1 MNHSL
6 AQRYELGET
15 IGSGGMSDVY
25 AAQDTLLGRDVA
37 VKMLRSEMA
46 RDMNFRERFRR
57 EARNSSKLN
66 HPNIVAVYDTGEE
79 TIDGIGIPYIVME
92 RIHGNTLRDILRND
106 GPMSPQEAAEILQPV
121 CSALQAS
128 HDAGIIHRDIKPANI
143 MLTNTGMVK
152 VMDFGIA
159 RALDDSTSAMTQT
172 SAVIGTAQYLSPEQ
186 ARGKNADARS
196 DVYALGCVLYETITG
211 ATPFQGETPFAVA
224 YQHVQED
231 VTPPSERMPDVDLSP
246 TSLLNV
252 DAVVMTSMAKHPGDR
267 YQSAAEMGQDLELLS
282 RGSVTQAARAHV
294 APSQEQFPTQTVEGY
309 PATRTVAPAQNYP
322 AQNYPATALAGMS
335 ATGAAGGAHAATGAA
350 PAGAPG
356 AHAAHP
362 TATTSKRSNNFRWL
376 IAFIVVALLVIGL
389 GYAWSVRNDGDS
401 RRQAD
406 NATQS
411 ETVSLPN
418 IVGMERNEAIAK
430 LEEVGLR
437 PEIVDAPDPEVPEHH
452 VVRTNPSVGSQLQR
466 NTTVTVT
473 VSTGKEDTQVPRLAN
488 LTPQE
493 ASAALAE
500 AGLELEPDVDEEF
513 SDSVEQGRITR
524 HEPAAGA
531 SLPKGSKVRVTI
543 SLGKEIVDVRVPTLT
558 GMNWNQARDTLESL
572 GFVPKP
578 HYVDSL
584 EPADRVLQVVDAGA
598 MRPEGSDVRVEISNG
613 ALIKMPDITRKNR
626 NQALTA
632 LRDAGWEGSDA
643 KFVPGEPVDTGAIT
657 DQGLVAVTAPAP
669 GETIR
674 RDQEVTVRYYEFNL
688 RALVP

>member
-1 MNHSL
+1 MNYSL
-6 AQRYELGET
+6 AQRYELGEI

-92 RIHGNTLRDILRND
+92 RIHGNTLRDLLRND

-196 DVYALGCVLYETITG
+196 DVYALGCVLYEAITG
-211 ATPFQGETPFAVA
+211 GTPFQGETPFAVA

-231 VTPPSERMPDVDLSP
+231 VTPPSERMPEMDLAP
-246 TSLLNV
+246 TALLNV

-294 APSQEQFPTQTVEGY
+294 APSQEQFPTQTVGY
-309 PATRTVAPAQNYP
+309 PETRAAQPQQAYP
-322 AQNYPATALAGMS
+322 ETAM
-335 ATGAAGGAHAATGAA
+335 
-350 PAGAPG
+350 AGAPG
-356 AHAAHP
+356 PASAAGTAAGAAGALPANAAGAHTGPP
-362 TATTSKRSNNFRWL
+362 TATTAKPSSHLRWL
-376 IAFIVVALLVIGL
+376 VAFIVIALLVIGA
-389 GYAWSVRNDGDS
+389 GYAWSVLNDRDS
-401 RRQAD
+401 RRQSD
-406 NATQS
+406 NLAQS
-411 ETVSLPN
+411 ETVSVPN
-418 IVGMERNEAIAK
+418 IIGLERNEAIAK

-437 PEIVDAPDPEVPEHH
+437 PEIVDAPDPEIPEHH

-473 VSTGKEDTQVPRLAN
+473 VSTGKEDTQVPRLVN
-488 LTPQE
+488 MTPQE

-500 AGLELEPDVDEEF
+500 VGLELEPEVDEEF
-513 SDSVEQGRITR
+513 SDSIEQGRITR

-531 SLPKGSKVRVTI
+531 NLPKGSRVRVTI
-543 SLGKEIVDVRVPTLT
+543 SRGPEIVDVRVPSLT
-558 GMNWNQARDTLESL
+558 GMKWSQARETLESL

-578 HYVDSL
+578 QFVDSL
-584 EPADRVLQVVDAGA
+584 EPADRVLGVDGAGQ
-598 MRPEGSDVRVEISNG
+598 MRPEGSDVRVEVSNG
-613 ALIKMPDITRKNR
+613 LLTTMPDITRKNR
-626 NQALTA
+626 SQALNA
-632 LRDAGWEGSDA
+632 LRDAGWEASES
-643 KFVPGEPVDTGAIT
+643 KLLTGEPVDTAVVT
-657 DQGLVAVTAPAP
+657 DQGLIAVTSPSP

-674 RDQEVTVRYYEFNL
+674 KDQEINVRFYEFNL

>member
-1 MNHSL
+1 MNYSL
-6 AQRYELGET
+6 AQRYELGEI

-92 RIHGNTLRDILRND
+92 RIHGNTLRDLLRND

-196 DVYALGCVLYETITG
+196 DVYALGCVLYEAITG
-211 ATPFQGETPFAVA
+211 GTPFQGETPFAVA

-231 VTPPSERMPDVDLSP
+231 VTPPSERMPEMDLAP
-246 TSLLNV
+246 TALLNV

-294 APSQEQFPTQTVEGY
+294 APSQEQFPTQTVGY
-309 PATRTVAPAQNYP
+309 PET
-322 AQNYPATALAGMS
+322 
-335 ATGAAGGAHAATGAA
+335 HAAQPQQAYPETAM
-350 PAGAPG
+350 AGAPG
-356 AHAAHP
+356 PASAAGTAAGAAGALPANAAGAHTGPP
-362 TATTSKRSNNFRWL
+362 TATTAKPSSHLRWL
-376 IAFIVVALLVIGL
+376 VAFIVIALLVIGA
-389 GYAWSVRNDGDS
+389 GYAWSVLNDRDS
-401 RRQAD
+401 RRQSD
-406 NATQS
+406 NLAQS

-418 IVGMERNEAIAK
+418 IIGLERNEAIAK

-437 PEIVDAPDPEVPEHH
+437 PEIVDAPDPEIPEHH

-473 VSTGKEDTQVPRLAN
+473 VSTGKEDTQVPRLVN
-488 LTPQE
+488 MTPQE

-500 AGLELEPDVDEEF
+500 VGLELEPEVDEEF

-531 SLPKGSKVRVTI
+531 NLPKGSRVRVTI
-543 SLGKEIVDVRVPTLT
+543 SRGPEIVDVRVPSLT
-558 GMNWNQARDTLESL
+558 GMKWSQARETLESL

-578 HYVDSL
+578 QFVDSL
-584 EPADRVLQVVDAGA
+584 EPADRVLGVDGAGQ
-598 MRPEGSDVRVEISNG
+598 MRPEGSDVRVEVSNG
-613 ALIKMPDITRKNR
+613 LLTTMPDITRKNR
-626 NQALTA
+626 SQALNA
-632 LRDAGWEGSDA
+632 LRDAGWEASES
-643 KFVPGEPVDTGAIT
+643 KLLTGEPVDTAVVT
-657 DQGLVAVTAPAP
+657 DQGLIAVTSPSP

-674 RDQEVTVRYYEFNL
+674 KDQEINVRFYEFNL

>member
-1 MNHSL
+1 MNYSL
-6 AQRYELGET
+6 AQRYELGEI

-46 RDMNFRERFRR
+46 RDTNFRERFRR

-92 RIHGNTLRDILRND
+92 RIHGNTLRDLLRSD
-106 GPMSPQEAAEILQPV
+106 GPMSPHEAAEILQPV

-196 DVYALGCVLYETITG
+196 DVYALGCVLYEAITG
-211 ATPFQGETPFAVA
+211 NTPFQGETPFAVA

-231 VTPPSERMPDVDLSP
+231 VTPPSERMTDVDLSP

-282 RGSVTQAARAHV
+282 RGSVTQAARTHV
-294 APSQEQFPTQTVEGY
+294 APSQEQFPTHTVGY
-309 PATRTVAPAQNYP
+309 PETRAAQPQQAYPETAMAGAPGP
-322 AQNYPATALAGMS
+322 ASAAGMAAGAAGALPATAR
-335 ATGAAGGAHAATGAA
+335 GAHAA
-350 PAGAPG
+350 P
-356 AHAAHP
+356 P
-362 TATTSKRSNNFRWL
+362 TATTAKPSSHLRWFV
-376 IAFIVVALLVIGL
+376 AFIVIALLLIGA
-389 GYAWSVRNDGDS
+389 GYAWSVLNDRDS
-401 RRQAD
+401 RRQSD
-406 NATQS
+406 NVAQS

-418 IVGMERNEAIAK
+418 IIGLERNEAIAK
-430 LEEVGLR
+430 LEEVDLR
-437 PEIVDAPDPEVPEHH
+437 PEIVDAPDPEIPEHH

-473 VSTGKEDTQVPRLAN
+473 VSTGKEDTQVPRLVN
-488 LTPQE
+488 MSPQE
-493 ASAALAE
+493 ASAALTD
-500 AGLELEPDVDEEF
+500 AGLQLEPDVDEEF

-543 SLGKEIVDVRVPTLT
+543 SRGPEIVDVRVPSLT
-558 GMNWNQARDTLESL
+558 GMNWNQARETLESL
-572 GFVPKP
+572 GFVAKP
-578 HYVDSL
+578 QFVDSL
-584 EPADRVLQVVDAGA
+584 EPSDRVLTVDGAGDK
-598 MRPEGSDVRVEISNG
+598 RPEGSDVRVEVSNG
-613 ALIKMPDITRKNR
+613 AVMQMPDITHKNR
-626 NQALTA
+626 SQALSA
-632 LRDAGWEGSDA
+632 LRDAGWEGSESKLIA
-643 KFVPGEPVDTGAIT
+643 GEPVDTALVT
-657 DQGLVAVTAPAP
+657 DQGLVSVTDPAP

-674 RDQEVTVRYYEFNL
+674 KDQEVRVRYYEFNL
-688 RALVP
+688 RALVR

>member
-1 MNHSL
+1 MNYSL

-92 RIHGNTLRDILRND
+92 RIHGNTLRDLLRND

-196 DVYALGCVLYETITG
+196 DVYALGCVLYEAITG
-211 ATPFQGETPFAVA
+211 GTPFQGETPFAVA

-231 VTPPSERMPDVDLSP
+231 VTPPSERMPEIDLAP
-246 TSLLNV
+246 TALLNV

-294 APSQEQFPTQTVEGY
+294 APSQEQFPTQTVGY
-309 PATRTVAPAQNYP
+309 PET
-322 AQNYPATALAGMS
+322 
-335 ATGAAGGAHAATGAA
+335 HAAQPQQAYPETAM
-350 PAGAPG
+350 AGAPG
-356 AHAAHP
+356 PASAAGTAAGAAGTLPANAPGAHTAPP
-362 TATTSKRSNNFRWL
+362 TATTAKPSSHLRWL
-376 IAFIVVALLVIGL
+376 VAFIVIALLVIGA
-389 GYAWSVRNDGDS
+389 GYAWSVFNDRDS
-401 RRQAD
+401 RRQSD
-406 NATQS
+406 NVAQS
-411 ETVSLPN
+411 ETVSVPN
-418 IVGMERNEAIAK
+418 IIGLERNEAIAK

-473 VSTGKEDTQVPRLAN
+473 VSTGKEDTQVPRLVN
-488 LTPQE
+488 MTPQE

-500 AGLELEPDVDEEF
+500 VGLELEPEVDEEF

-531 SLPKGSKVRVTI
+531 NLPKGSRVRVTI
-543 SLGKEIVDVRVPTLT
+543 SRGPEIVDVRVPSLT
-558 GMNWNQARDTLESL
+558 GMKWSQARETLESL

-578 HYVDSL
+578 QFVDSL
-584 EPADRVLQVVDAGA
+584 EPADRVLSVDGAGQ
-598 MRPEGSDVRVEISNG
+598 MRPEGSDVRVEVSNG
-613 ALIKMPDITRKNR
+613 LLTTMPDITRKTR
-626 NQALTA
+626 SQALNA
-632 LRDAGWEGSDA
+632 LRDAGWEANES
-643 KFVPGEPVDTGAIT
+643 KLLSGEPVDTAVVT
-657 DQGLVAVTAPAP
+657 DQGLIAVTSPSP

-674 RDQEVTVRYYEFNL
+674 KDQEINVRFYEFNL

>member
-1 MNHSL
+1 MNYSL
-6 AQRYELGET
+6 AQRYELGEI

-92 RIHGNTLRDILRND
+92 RIHGNTLRDLLRND

-196 DVYALGCVLYETITG
+196 DVYALGCVLYEAITG
-211 ATPFQGETPFAVA
+211 GTPFQGETPFAVA

-231 VTPPSERMPDVDLSP
+231 VTPPSERMPEIDLAP
-246 TSLLNV
+246 TALLNV

-294 APSQEQFPTQTVEGY
+294 APSQEQFPTQTVGY
-309 PATRTVAPAQNYP
+309 PET
-322 AQNYPATALAGMS
+322 
-335 ATGAAGGAHAATGAA
+335 HAAQPQQAYPETAM
-350 PAGAPG
+350 AGAPG
-356 AHAAHP
+356 PASAAGTAAGAARALPANAPGAHTAPP
-362 TATTSKRSNNFRWL
+362 TATTAKPSSHLHWL
-376 IAFIVVALLVIGL
+376 VAFIVIALLVIGA
-389 GYAWSVRNDGDS
+389 GYAWSVLNDRDS
-401 RRQAD
+401 RRQSNNLA
-406 NATQS
+406 QS
-411 ETVSLPN
+411 ETVSVPN
-418 IVGMERNEAIAK
+418 IIGLERNEAIAK

-473 VSTGKEDTQVPRLAN
+473 VSTGKEDTQVPRLVN
-488 LTPQE
+488 MTPQE

-500 AGLELEPDVDEEF
+500 VGLELEPEVDEEF
-513 SDSVEQGRITR
+513 SDSIEQGRITR

-531 SLPKGSKVRVTI
+531 NLPKGSRVRVTI
-543 SLGKEIVDVRVPTLT
+543 SRGPEIVDVRVPSLT
-558 GMNWNQARDTLESL
+558 GMKWSQARETLESL

-578 HYVDSL
+578 QFVDSL
-584 EPADRVLQVVDAGA
+584 EPADRVLSVDGAGQ
-598 MRPEGSDVRVEISNG
+598 MRPEGSDVRVEVSNG
-613 ALIKMPDITRKNR
+613 LLTTMPDITRKNR
-626 NQALTA
+626 SQALNA
-632 LRDAGWEGSDA
+632 LRDAGWEASES
-643 KFVPGEPVDTGAIT
+643 KLLTGEPVDTAVVT
-657 DQGLVAVTAPAP
+657 DQGLIAVTSPSP

-674 RDQEVTVRYYEFNL
+674 KDQEINVRFYEFNL

>member
-1 MNHSL
+1 MNYSL

-92 RIHGNTLRDILRND
+92 RIHGNTLRDLLRND

-196 DVYALGCVLYETITG
+196 DVYALGCVLYEAITG
-211 ATPFQGETPFAVA
+211 GTPFQGETPFAVA

-231 VTPPSERMPDVDLSP
+231 VTPPSERMPEMDLAP
-246 TSLLNV
+246 TALLNV

-294 APSQEQFPTQTVEGY
+294 APSQEQFPTQTVGY
-309 PATRTVAPAQNYP
+309 PETRAAQPQQAYP
-322 AQNYPATALAGMS
+322 ETAM
-335 ATGAAGGAHAATGAA
+335 
-350 PAGAPG
+350 AGAPG
-356 AHAAHP
+356 PASAAGTAAGAAGALPANAAGAHTGPP
-362 TATTSKRSNNFRWL
+362 TATTAKPSSHLRWL
-376 IAFIVVALLVIGL
+376 VAFIVIALLVIGA
-389 GYAWSVRNDGDS
+389 GYAWSVLNDRDS
-401 RRQAD
+401 RRQSD
-406 NATQS
+406 NLAQS

-418 IVGMERNEAIAK
+418 IIGLERNEAIAK

-437 PEIVDAPDPEVPEHH
+437 PEIVDAPDPEIPEHH

-473 VSTGKEDTQVPRLAN
+473 VSTGKEDTQVPRLVN
-488 LTPQE
+488 MTPQE

-500 AGLELEPDVDEEF
+500 VGLELEPEVDEEF
-513 SDSVEQGRITR
+513 SDSVEQGRITH

-531 SLPKGSKVRVTI
+531 NLPKGSRVRVTI
-543 SLGKEIVDVRVPTLT
+543 SRGPEIVDVRVPSLT
-558 GMNWNQARDTLESL
+558 GMKWSQARETLESL

-578 HYVDSL
+578 QFVDSL
-584 EPADRVLQVVDAGA
+584 EPADRVLGVDGAGQ
-598 MRPEGSDVRVEISNG
+598 MRPEGSDVRVEVSNG
-613 ALIKMPDITRKNR
+613 LLTTMPDITRKNR
-626 NQALTA
+626 SQALNA
-632 LRDAGWEGSDA
+632 LRDAGWEANES
-643 KFVPGEPVDTGAIT
+643 KLLTGEPVDTAVVT
-657 DQGLVAVTAPAP
+657 DQGLIAVTSPSP

-674 RDQEVTVRYYEFNL
+674 KDQEINIRFYEFNL

>member
-1 MNHSL
+1 MNYSL
-6 AQRYELGET
+6 AQRYELGEI

-92 RIHGNTLRDILRND
+92 RIHGNTLRDLLRND

-196 DVYALGCVLYETITG
+196 DVYALGCVLYEAITG
-211 ATPFQGETPFAVA
+211 GTPFQGETPFAVA

-231 VTPPSERMPDVDLSP
+231 VTPPSERMPEIDLAP
-246 TSLLNV
+246 TALLNV

-294 APSQEQFPTQTVEGY
+294 APSQEQFPTQTVGY
-309 PATRTVAPAQNYP
+309 PET
-322 AQNYPATALAGMS
+322 
-335 ATGAAGGAHAATGAA
+335 HAAQPQQAYPETAM
-350 PAGAPG
+350 AGAPG
-356 AHAAHP
+356 PASAAGTAAGAARALPANAPGAHTAPP
-362 TATTSKRSNNFRWL
+362 TATTAKPSSHLRWL
-376 IAFIVVALLVIGL
+376 VAFIVIALLVIGA
-389 GYAWSVRNDGDS
+389 GYAWSVLNDRDS
-401 RRQAD
+401 RRQSD
-406 NATQS
+406 NLAQS
-411 ETVSLPN
+411 ETVSVPN
-418 IVGMERNEAIAK
+418 IIGLERNEAIAK

-437 PEIVDAPDPEVPEHH
+437 PEIVDAPDPEIPEHH

-473 VSTGKEDTQVPRLAN
+473 VSTGKEDTQVPRLVN
-488 LTPQE
+488 MTPQE

-500 AGLELEPDVDEEF
+500 VGLELEPEVDEEF
-513 SDSVEQGRITR
+513 SDSIEQGRITR

-531 SLPKGSKVRVTI
+531 NLPKGSRVRVTI
-543 SLGKEIVDVRVPTLT
+543 SRGPEIVDVRVPSLT
-558 GMNWNQARDTLESL
+558 GMKWSQARETLESL

-578 HYVDSL
+578 QFVDSL
-584 EPADRVLQVVDAGA
+584 EPADRVLSVDGAGQ
-598 MRPEGSDVRVEISNG
+598 MRPEGSDVRVEVSNG
-613 ALIKMPDITRKNR
+613 LLTTMPDITRKNR
-626 NQALTA
+626 SQALNA
-632 LRDAGWEGSDA
+632 LRDAGWEANES
-643 KFVPGEPVDTGAIT
+643 KLLSGEPVDTAVVT
-657 DQGLVAVTAPAP
+657 DQGLIAVTSPSP

-674 RDQEVTVRYYEFNL
+674 KDQEINVRFYEFNL

>member
-1 MNHSL
+1 MNYSL

-25 AAQDTLLGRDVA
+25 GAQDTLLGRDVA

-79 TIDGIGIPYIVME
+79 TIDGVGIPYIVME
-92 RIHGNTLRDILRND
+92 RIHGNTLRDLLRND

-196 DVYALGCVLYETITG
+196 DVYALGCVLYEAITG
-211 ATPFQGETPFAVA
+211 GTPFQGETPFAVA

-231 VTPPSERMPDVDLSP
+231 VTPPSERMPEMDLAP
-246 TSLLNV
+246 TALLNV

-294 APSQEQFPTQTVEGY
+294 APSQEQFPTQTVGY
-309 PATRTVAPAQNYP
+309 PETRAAQPQQAYP
-322 AQNYPATALAGMS
+322 ETAM
-335 ATGAAGGAHAATGAA
+335 
-350 PAGAPG
+350 AGAPG
-356 AHAAHP
+356 PASAAGTAAGAAGALPANAAGAHTGPP
-362 TATTSKRSNNFRWL
+362 TATTAKPSSHLRWL
-376 IAFIVVALLVIGL
+376 VAFIVIALLVIGA
-389 GYAWSVRNDGDS
+389 GYAWSVLNDRDS
-401 RRQAD
+401 RRQSD
-406 NATQS
+406 NLAQS

-418 IVGMERNEAIAK
+418 IIGLERNEAIAK

-437 PEIVDAPDPEVPEHH
+437 PEIVDAPDPEIPEHH

-473 VSTGKEDTQVPRLAN
+473 VSTGKEDTQVPRLVN
-488 LTPQE
+488 MTPQE

-500 AGLELEPDVDEEF
+500 VGLELEPEVDEEF

-531 SLPKGSKVRVTI
+531 NLPKGSRVRVTI
-543 SLGKEIVDVRVPTLT
+543 SRGPEIVDVRVPSLT
-558 GMNWNQARDTLESL
+558 GMKWSQARETLESL

-578 HYVDSL
+578 QFVDSL
-584 EPADRVLQVVDAGA
+584 EPADRVLGVDGAGQ
-598 MRPEGSDVRVEISNG
+598 MRPEGSDVRVEVSNG
-613 ALIKMPDITRKNR
+613 LLTTMPDITRKNR
-626 NQALTA
+626 SQALNA
-632 LRDAGWEGSDA
+632 LRDAGWEANES
-643 KFVPGEPVDTGAIT
+643 KLLTGEPVDTAVVT
-657 DQGLVAVTAPAP
+657 DQGLIAVTSPSP

-674 RDQEVTVRYYEFNL
+674 KDQEINVRFYEFNL

>member
-1 MNHSL
+1 MNYSL
-6 AQRYELGET
+6 AQRYELGEI

-92 RIHGNTLRDILRND
+92 RIHGNTLRDLLRND

-196 DVYALGCVLYETITG
+196 DVYALGCVLYEAITG
-211 ATPFQGETPFAVA
+211 GTPFQGETPFAVA

-231 VTPPSERMPDVDLSP
+231 VTPPSERMPEMDLAP
-246 TSLLNV
+246 TALLNV

-294 APSQEQFPTQTVEGY
+294 APSQEQFPTQTVGY
-309 PATRTVAPAQNYP
+309 PETRAAQPQQAYP
-322 AQNYPATALAGMS
+322 ETAM
-335 ATGAAGGAHAATGAA
+335 
-350 PAGAPG
+350 AGAPG
-356 AHAAHP
+356 PASAAGTAAGAAGALPANAAGAHTGPP
-362 TATTSKRSNNFRWL
+362 TATTAKPSSHLRWL
-376 IAFIVVALLVIGL
+376 VAFIVIALLVIGA
-389 GYAWSVRNDGDS
+389 GYAWSVLNDRDS
-401 RRQAD
+401 RRQSD
-406 NATQS
+406 NLAQS

-418 IVGMERNEAIAK
+418 IIGLERNEAIAK

-437 PEIVDAPDPEVPEHH
+437 PEIVDAPDPEIPEHH

-473 VSTGKEDTQVPRLAN
+473 VSTGKEDTQVPRLVN
-488 LTPQE
+488 MTPQE

-500 AGLELEPDVDEEF
+500 VGLELEPEVDEEF

-531 SLPKGSKVRVTI
+531 NLPKGSRVRVTI
-543 SLGKEIVDVRVPTLT
+543 SRGPEIVDVRVPSLT
-558 GMNWNQARDTLESL
+558 GMKWSQARETLESL

-578 HYVDSL
+578 QFVDSL
-584 EPADRVLQVVDAGA
+584 EPADRVLGVDGAGQ
-598 MRPEGSDVRVEISNG
+598 MRPEGSDVRVEVSNG
-613 ALIKMPDITRKNR
+613 LLTTMPDITRKNR
-626 NQALTA
+626 SQALNA
-632 LRDAGWEGSDA
+632 LRDAGWEANES
-643 KFVPGEPVDTGAIT
+643 KLLTGEPVDTAVVT
-657 DQGLVAVTAPAP
+657 DQGLIAVTSPSP

-674 RDQEVTVRYYEFNL
+674 KDQEINIRFYEFNL

>member
-1 MNHSL
+1 MNYSL
-6 AQRYELGET
+6 AQRYELGEI

-66 HPNIVAVYDTGEE
+66 HPNIVAVYDTGKE

-92 RIHGNTLRDILRND
+92 RIHGNTLRDLLRND

-196 DVYALGCVLYETITG
+196 DVYALGCVLYEAITG
-211 ATPFQGETPFAVA
+211 GTPFQGETPFAVA

-231 VTPPSERMPDVDLSP
+231 VTPPSERMPEIDLAP
-246 TSLLNV
+246 TALLNV

-294 APSQEQFPTQTVEGY
+294 APSQEQFPTQTVGY
-309 PATRTVAPAQNYP
+309 PET
-322 AQNYPATALAGMS
+322 
-335 ATGAAGGAHAATGAA
+335 HAAQPQQAYPETAM
-350 PAGAPG
+350 AGAPG
-356 AHAAHP
+356 PASAAGTAAGAARALPANAPGAHTAPP
-362 TATTSKRSNNFRWL
+362 TATTAKPSSHLRWL
-376 IAFIVVALLVIGL
+376 VAFIVIALLVIGA
-389 GYAWSVRNDGDS
+389 GYAWSVLNDRDS
-401 RRQAD
+401 RRQSD
-406 NATQS
+406 NLAQS
-411 ETVSLPN
+411 ETVSVPN
-418 IVGMERNEAIAK
+418 IIGLERNEAIAK

-437 PEIVDAPDPEVPEHH
+437 PEIVDAPDPEIPEHH

-473 VSTGKEDTQVPRLAN
+473 VSTGKEDTQVPRLVN
-488 LTPQE
+488 MTPQE

-500 AGLELEPDVDEEF
+500 VGLELEPEVDEEF
-513 SDSVEQGRITR
+513 SDSIEQGRITR

-531 SLPKGSKVRVTI
+531 NLPKGSRVRVTI
-543 SLGKEIVDVRVPTLT
+543 SRGPEIVDVRVPSLT
-558 GMNWNQARDTLESL
+558 GMKWSQARETLESL

-578 HYVDSL
+578 QFVDSL
-584 EPADRVLQVVDAGA
+584 EPADRVLGVDGAGQ
-598 MRPEGSDVRVEISNG
+598 MRPEGSDVRVEVSNG
-613 ALIKMPDITRKNR
+613 LLTTMPDITRKNR
-626 NQALTA
+626 SQALNA
-632 LRDAGWEGSDA
+632 LRDAGWEASES
-643 KFVPGEPVDTGAIT
+643 KLLTGEPVDTAVVT
-657 DQGLVAVTAPAP
+657 DQGLIAVTSPSP

-674 RDQEVTVRYYEFNL
+674 KDQEINIRFYEFNL

>member
-1 MNHSL
+1 MNYSL
-6 AQRYELGET
+6 AQRYELGEI

-92 RIHGNTLRDILRND
+92 RIHGNTLRDLLRND

-196 DVYALGCVLYETITG
+196 DVYALGCVLYEAITG
-211 ATPFQGETPFAVA
+211 GTPFQGETPFAVA

-231 VTPPSERMPDVDLSP
+231 VTPPSERMPEIDLAP
-246 TSLLNV
+246 TALLNV

-294 APSQEQFPTQTVEGY
+294 APSQEQFPTQTVGY
-309 PATRTVAPAQNYP
+309 PET
-322 AQNYPATALAGMS
+322 
-335 ATGAAGGAHAATGAA
+335 HAAQPQQAYPETAM
-350 PAGAPG
+350 AGAPG
-356 AHAAHP
+356 PASAAGTAAGAAGTLPANAPGAHTAPP
-362 TATTSKRSNNFRWL
+362 TATTAKPSSHLRWL
-376 IAFIVVALLVIGL
+376 VAFIVIALLVIGA
-389 GYAWSVRNDGDS
+389 GYAWSVFNDRDS
-401 RRQAD
+401 RRQSD
-406 NATQS
+406 NVAQS
-411 ETVSLPN
+411 ETVSVPN
-418 IVGMERNEAIAK
+418 IIGLERNEAIAK

-473 VSTGKEDTQVPRLAN
+473 VSTGKEDTQVPRLVN
-488 LTPQE
+488 MTPQE

-500 AGLELEPDVDEEF
+500 VGLELEPEVDEEF

-531 SLPKGSKVRVTI
+531 NLPKGSRVRVTI
-543 SLGKEIVDVRVPTLT
+543 SRGPEIVDVRVPSLT
-558 GMNWNQARDTLESL
+558 GMKWSQARETLESL

-578 HYVDSL
+578 QFVDSL
-584 EPADRVLQVVDAGA
+584 EPADRVLGVDGAGQ
-598 MRPEGSDVRVEISNG
+598 MRPEGSDVRVEVSNG
-613 ALIKMPDITRKNR
+613 LLTTMPDITRKNR
-626 NQALTA
+626 SQALNA
-632 LRDAGWEGSDA
+632 LRDAGWEANES
-643 KFVPGEPVDTGAIT
+643 KLLSGEPVDTAVVT
-657 DQGLVAVTAPAP
+657 DQGLIAVTSPSP

-674 RDQEVTVRYYEFNL
+674 KDQEINVRFYEFNL

>member
-1 MNHSL
+1 MNYSL
-6 AQRYELGET
+6 AQRYELGEI

-92 RIHGNTLRDILRND
+92 RIHGNTLRDLLRND

-196 DVYALGCVLYETITG
+196 DVYALGCVLYEAITG
-211 ATPFQGETPFAVA
+211 GTPFQGETPFAVA

-231 VTPPSERMPDVDLSP
+231 VTPPSERMPEIDLAP
-246 TSLLNV
+246 TALLNV

-294 APSQEQFPTQTVEGY
+294 APSQEQFPTQTVGY
-309 PATRTVAPAQNYP
+309 PET
-322 AQNYPATALAGMS
+322 
-335 ATGAAGGAHAATGAA
+335 HAAQPQQAYPETAM
-350 PAGAPG
+350 AGAPG
-356 AHAAHP
+356 PASAAGTAAGAARALPANAPGAHTAPP
-362 TATTSKRSNNFRWL
+362 TATTAKPSSHLRWL
-376 IAFIVVALLVIGL
+376 VAFIVIALLVIGA
-389 GYAWSVRNDGDS
+389 GYAWSVLNDRDS
-401 RRQAD
+401 RRQSNNLA
-406 NATQS
+406 QS
-411 ETVSLPN
+411 ETVSVPN
-418 IVGMERNEAIAK
+418 IIGLERNEAIAK

-437 PEIVDAPDPEVPEHH
+437 PEIVDAPDPEIPEHH

-473 VSTGKEDTQVPRLAN
+473 VSTGKEDTQVPRLMN
-488 LTPQE
+488 MTPQE

-500 AGLELEPDVDEEF
+500 VGLELEPEVDEEF
-513 SDSVEQGRITR
+513 SDSIEQGRITR

-531 SLPKGSKVRVTI
+531 NLPKGSRVRVTI
-543 SLGKEIVDVRVPTLT
+543 SRGPEIVDVRVPSLT
-558 GMNWNQARDTLESL
+558 GMKWSQARETLESL

-578 HYVDSL
+578 QFVDSL
-584 EPADRVLQVVDAGA
+584 EPADRVLGVDGAGQ
-598 MRPEGSDVRVEISNG
+598 MRPEGSDVRVEVSNG
-613 ALIKMPDITRKNR
+613 LLTTMPDITRKNR
-626 NQALTA
+626 SQALNA
-632 LRDAGWEGSDA
+632 LRDAGWEASES
-643 KFVPGEPVDTGAIT
+643 KLLTGEPVDTAVVT
-657 DQGLVAVTAPAP
+657 DQGLIAVTSPSP

-674 RDQEVTVRYYEFNL
+674 KDQEINVRFYEFNL

>member
-1 MNHSL
+1 MNYSL
-6 AQRYELGET
+6 AQRYELGEI

-92 RIHGNTLRDILRND
+92 RIHGNTLRDLLRND

-196 DVYALGCVLYETITG
+196 DVYALGCVLYEAITG
-211 ATPFQGETPFAVA
+211 GTPFQGETPFAVA

-231 VTPPSERMPDVDLSP
+231 VTPPSERMPEIDLAP
-246 TSLLNV
+246 TALLNV

-294 APSQEQFPTQTVEGY
+294 APSQEQFPTQTVGY
-309 PATRTVAPAQNYP
+309 PET
-322 AQNYPATALAGMS
+322 
-335 ATGAAGGAHAATGAA
+335 HAAQPQQAYPETAM
-350 PAGAPG
+350 AGAPG
-356 AHAAHP
+356 PASAAGTAAGAARALPANAPGAHTAPP
-362 TATTSKRSNNFRWL
+362 TATMAKPSSHLRWL
-376 IAFIVVALLVIGL
+376 VAFIMIALLVIGA
-389 GYAWSVRNDGDS
+389 GYAWSVLNDRDS
-401 RRQAD
+401 RRQSD
-406 NATQS
+406 NLAQS

-418 IVGMERNEAIAK
+418 IIGLERNEAIAK

-437 PEIVDAPDPEVPEHH
+437 PEIVDAPDPEIPEHH

-473 VSTGKEDTQVPRLAN
+473 VSTGKEDTQVPRLVN
-488 LTPQE
+488 MTPQE

-500 AGLELEPDVDEEF
+500 VGLELEPEVDEEF
-513 SDSVEQGRITR
+513 SDSIEQGRITR

-531 SLPKGSKVRVTI
+531 NLPKGSRVRVTI
-543 SLGKEIVDVRVPTLT
+543 SRGPEIVDVRVPSLT
-558 GMNWNQARDTLESL
+558 GMKWSQARETLESL

-578 HYVDSL
+578 QFVDSL
-584 EPADRVLQVVDAGA
+584 EPADRVLGVDGAGQ
-598 MRPEGSDVRVEISNG
+598 MRPEGSDVRVEVSNG
-613 ALIKMPDITRKNR
+613 LLTTMPDITRKNR
-626 NQALTA
+626 SQALNA
-632 LRDAGWEGSDA
+632 LRDAGWEASES
-643 KFVPGEPVDTGAIT
+643 KLFTGEPVDTAVVT
-657 DQGLVAVTAPAP
+657 DQGLIAVTSPSP

-674 RDQEVTVRYYEFNL
+674 KDQEINVRFYEFNL

>member
-1 MNHSL
+1 MNYSL
-6 AQRYELGET
+6 AQRYELGEI

-92 RIHGNTLRDILRND
+92 RIHGNTLRDLLRND

-196 DVYALGCVLYETITG
+196 DVYALGCVLYEAITG
-211 ATPFQGETPFAVA
+211 GTPFQGETPFAVA

-231 VTPPSERMPDVDLSP
+231 VTPPSERMPEIDLAP
-246 TSLLNV
+246 TALLNV

-294 APSQEQFPTQTVEGY
+294 APSQEQFPTQTVGY
-309 PATRTVAPAQNYP
+309 PET
-322 AQNYPATALAGMS
+322 
-335 ATGAAGGAHAATGAA
+335 HAAQPQQAYPETAM
-350 PAGAPG
+350 AGAPG
-356 AHAAHP
+356 PASAAGTAAGAARALPANAPGAHTAPP
-362 TATTSKRSNNFRWL
+362 TATTTKPSSHLRWL
-376 IAFIVVALLVIGL
+376 VAFIVIALLVIGA
-389 GYAWSVRNDGDS
+389 GYAWSVLNDRDS
-401 RRQAD
+401 RRQSD
-406 NATQS
+406 NLAQS
-411 ETVSLPN
+411 ETVSVPN
-418 IVGMERNEAIAK
+418 IIGLERNEAIAK

-437 PEIVDAPDPEVPEHH
+437 PEIVDAPDPEIPEHH

-473 VSTGKEDTQVPRLAN
+473 VSTGKEDTQVPRLVN
-488 LTPQE
+488 MTPQE

-500 AGLELEPDVDEEF
+500 VGLELEPEVDEEF
-513 SDSVEQGRITR
+513 SDSIEQGRITR

-531 SLPKGSKVRVTI
+531 NLPKGSRVRVTI
-543 SLGKEIVDVRVPTLT
+543 SRGPEIVDVRVPSLT
-558 GMNWNQARDTLESL
+558 GMKWSQARETLESL

-578 HYVDSL
+578 QFVDSL
-584 EPADRVLQVVDAGA
+584 EPADRVLGVDGAGQ
-598 MRPEGSDVRVEISNG
+598 MRPEGSDVRVEVSNG
-613 ALIKMPDITRKNR
+613 LLTTMPDITRKNR
-626 NQALTA
+626 SQALNA
-632 LRDAGWEGSDA
+632 LRDAGWEASES
-643 KFVPGEPVDTGAIT
+643 KLLTGEPVDTAVVT
-657 DQGLVAVTAPAP
+657 DQGLIAVTSPSP

-674 RDQEVTVRYYEFNL
+674 KDQEINVRFYEFNL

>member
-1 MNHSL
+1 MNYSL
-6 AQRYELGET
+6 AQRYELGEI

-92 RIHGNTLRDILRND
+92 RIHGNTLRDLLRND

-196 DVYALGCVLYETITG
+196 DVYALGCVLYEAITG
-211 ATPFQGETPFAVA
+211 GTPFQGETPFAVA

-231 VTPPSERMPDVDLSP
+231 VTPPSERMPEIDLAP
-246 TSLLNV
+246 TALLNV

-294 APSQEQFPTQTVEGY
+294 APSQEQFPTQTVGY
-309 PATRTVAPAQNYP
+309 PET
-322 AQNYPATALAGMS
+322 
-335 ATGAAGGAHAATGAA
+335 HAAQPQQAYPETAM
-350 PAGAPG
+350 AGAPG
-356 AHAAHP
+356 PASAAGTAAGAARALPANAPGAHTAPP
-362 TATTSKRSNNFRWL
+362 TATMAKPSSHLRWL
-376 IAFIVVALLVIGL
+376 VAFIMIALLVIGA
-389 GYAWSVRNDGDS
+389 GYAWSVLNDRDS
-401 RRQAD
+401 RRQSD
-406 NATQS
+406 NLAQS

-418 IVGMERNEAIAK
+418 IIGLERNEAIAK

-437 PEIVDAPDPEVPEHH
+437 PEIVDAPDPEIPEHH

-473 VSTGKEDTQVPRLAN
+473 VSTGKEDTQVPRLVN
-488 LTPQE
+488 MTPQE

-500 AGLELEPDVDEEF
+500 VGLELEPEVDEEF
-513 SDSVEQGRITR
+513 SDSIEQGRITR

-531 SLPKGSKVRVTI
+531 NLPKGSRVRVTI
-543 SLGKEIVDVRVPTLT
+543 SRGPEIVDVRVPSLT
-558 GMNWNQARDTLESL
+558 GMKWSQARETLESL

-578 HYVDSL
+578 QFVDSL
-584 EPADRVLQVVDAGA
+584 EPADRVLGVDGAGQ
-598 MRPEGSDVRVEISNG
+598 MRPEGSDVRVEVSNG
-613 ALIKMPDITRKNR
+613 LLTTMPDITRKNR
-626 NQALTA
+626 SQALNA
-632 LRDAGWEGSDA
+632 LRDAGWEASES
-643 KFVPGEPVDTGAIT
+643 KLLTGEPVDTAVVT
-657 DQGLVAVTAPAP
+657 DQGLIAVTSPSP

-674 RDQEVTVRYYEFNL
+674 KDQEINVRFYEFNL

>member
-1 MNHSL
+1 MNYSL
-6 AQRYELGET
+6 AQRYELGEI

-92 RIHGNTLRDILRND
+92 RIHGNTLRDLLRND

-196 DVYALGCVLYETITG
+196 DVYALGCVLYEAITG
-211 ATPFQGETPFAVA
+211 GTPFQGETPFAVA

-231 VTPPSERMPDVDLSP
+231 VTPPSERMPEIDLAP
-246 TSLLNV
+246 TALLNV

-294 APSQEQFPTQTVEGY
+294 APSQEQFPTQTVGY
-309 PATRTVAPAQNYP
+309 PET
-322 AQNYPATALAGMS
+322 
-335 ATGAAGGAHAATGAA
+335 HAAQPQQAYPETAM
-350 PAGAPG
+350 AGAPG
-356 AHAAHP
+356 PASAAGTAAGAARALPANAPGAHTAPP
-362 TATTSKRSNNFRWL
+362 TATTTKPSSHLRWL
-376 IAFIVVALLVIGL
+376 VAFIVIALLVIGA
-389 GYAWSVRNDGDS
+389 GYAWSVLNDRDS
-401 RRQAD
+401 RRQSD
-406 NATQS
+406 NLAQS
-411 ETVSLPN
+411 ETVSVPN
-418 IVGMERNEAIAK
+418 IIGLERNEAIAK

-437 PEIVDAPDPEVPEHH
+437 PEIVDAPDPEIPEHH

-473 VSTGKEDTQVPRLAN
+473 VSTGKEDTQVPRLVN
-488 LTPQE
+488 MTPQE

-500 AGLELEPDVDEEF
+500 VGLELEPEVDEEF
-513 SDSVEQGRITR
+513 SDSIEQGRITR

-531 SLPKGSKVRVTI
+531 NLPKGSRVRVTI
-543 SLGKEIVDVRVPTLT
+543 SRGPEIVDVRVPSLT
-558 GMNWNQARDTLESL
+558 GMKWSQARETLESL

-578 HYVDSL
+578 QFVDSL
-584 EPADRVLQVVDAGA
+584 EPADRVLGVDGAGQ
-598 MRPEGSDVRVEISNG
+598 MRPEGSDVRVEVSNG
-613 ALIKMPDITRKNR
+613 LLTTMPDITRKNR
-626 NQALTA
+626 SQALNA
-632 LRDAGWEGSDA
+632 LRDAGWEASES
-643 KFVPGEPVDTGAIT
+643 KLFTGEPVDTAVVT
-657 DQGLVAVTAPAP
+657 DQGLIAVTSPSP

-674 RDQEVTVRYYEFNL
+674 KDQEINVRFYEFNL

>member
-1 MNHSL
+1 MNYSL

-92 RIHGNTLRDILRND
+92 RIHGNTLRDLLRND

-196 DVYALGCVLYETITG
+196 DVYALGCVLYEAITG
-211 ATPFQGETPFAVA
+211 GTPFQGETPFAVA

-231 VTPPSERMPDVDLSP
+231 VTPPSERMPEIDLAP
-246 TSLLNV
+246 TALLNV

-294 APSQEQFPTQTVEGY
+294 APSQEQFPTQTVGY
-309 PATRTVAPAQNYP
+309 PET
-322 AQNYPATALAGMS
+322 
-335 ATGAAGGAHAATGAA
+335 HAAQPQQAYPETAM
-350 PAGAPG
+350 AGAPG
-356 AHAAHP
+356 PASAAGTAAGAARALPANAPGAHTAPP
-362 TATTSKRSNNFRWL
+362 TATTAKPSSHLRWL
-376 IAFIVVALLVIGL
+376 VAFIMVALLVIGA
-389 GYAWSVRNDGDS
+389 GYAWSVLNDRDS
-401 RRQAD
+401 RRQSD
-406 NATQS
+406 NVAQS
-411 ETVSLPN
+411 ETVSVPN
-418 IVGMERNEAIAK
+418 IIGLERNEAIAK

-437 PEIVDAPDPEVPEHH
+437 PEIVDAPDPEIPEHH

-473 VSTGKEDTQVPRLAN
+473 VSTGKEDTQVPRLVN
-488 LTPQE
+488 MTPQE

-500 AGLELEPDVDEEF
+500 VGLELEPEVDEEF

-531 SLPKGSKVRVTI
+531 NLPKGSRVRVTI
-543 SLGKEIVDVRVPTLT
+543 SRGPEIVDVRVPSLT
-558 GMNWNQARDTLESL
+558 GMKWSQARETLESL

-578 HYVDSL
+578 QFVDSL
-584 EPADRVLQVVDAGA
+584 EPADRVLGVDGAGQ
-598 MRPEGSDVRVEISNG
+598 MRPEGSDVRVEVSNG
-613 ALIKMPDITRKNR
+613 LLTTMPDITRKNR
-626 NQALTA
+626 SQALNA
-632 LRDAGWEGSDA
+632 LRDAGWEANES
-643 KFVPGEPVDTGAIT
+643 KLLTGEPVDTAVVT
-657 DQGLVAVTAPAP
+657 DQGLIAVTSPSP

-674 RDQEVTVRYYEFNL
+674 KDQEINVRFYEFNL

>member
-1 MNHSL
+1 MNYSL
-6 AQRYELGET
+6 AQRYELGEI

-92 RIHGNTLRDILRND
+92 RIHGNTLRDLLRND

-196 DVYALGCVLYETITG
+196 DVYALGCVLYEAITG
-211 ATPFQGETPFAVA
+211 GTPFQGETPFAVA

-231 VTPPSERMPDVDLSP
+231 VTPPSERMPEMDLAP
-246 TSLLNV
+246 TALLNV

-294 APSQEQFPTQTVEGY
+294 APSQEQFPTQTVGY
-309 PATRTVAPAQNYP
+309 PETRAAQPQQAYPETAMAGAAGPAS
-322 AQNYPATALAGMS
+322 TAGM
-335 ATGAAGGAHAATGAA
+335 ATGAAGTV
-350 PAGAPG
+350 PANAPG
-356 AHAAHP
+356 AHAAPP
-362 TATTSKRSNNFRWL
+362 TATTAKPSSHVRWL
-376 IAFIVVALLVIGL
+376 VAFIVIALLVIGA
-389 GYAWSVRNDGDS
+389 GYAWSVLNDRDS
-401 RRQAD
+401 RRQSD
-406 NATQS
+406 NVAQS

-418 IVGMERNEAIAK
+418 IIGLERNEAIAK

-437 PEIVDAPDPEVPEHH
+437 PEIVDAPDPEIPEHH

-473 VSTGKEDTQVPRLAN
+473 VSTGKEDTQVPRLVN
-488 LTPQE
+488 MTPQE
-493 ASAALAE
+493 ASAALAD

-543 SLGKEIVDVRVPTLT
+543 SRGPEIVDVRVPSLT
-558 GMNWNQARDTLESL
+558 GMNWNQARETLESL
-572 GFVPKP
+572 GFVPRP
-578 HYVDSL
+578 QFVDSL
-584 EPADRVLQVVDAGA
+584 EPADRVLSVDGAGTK
-598 MRPEGSDVRVEISNG
+598 RPEGSDVRVEVSNG
-613 ALIKMPDITRKNR
+613 ALMHMPDITHKNHG
-626 NQALTA
+626 QALSA
-632 LRDAGWEGSDA
+632 LRDAGWEGGES
-643 KFVPGEPVDTGAIT
+643 KLITGEPVDTAVVT
-657 DQGLVAVTAPAP
+657 DQGLVSVTDPAP
-669 GETIR
+669 GDTIR
-674 RDQEVTVRYYEFNL
+674 KDQEIRVRYYEFNL
-688 RALVP
+688 RALVR

>member
-1 MNHSL
+1 MNYSL
-6 AQRYELGET
+6 AQRYELGEI

-46 RDMNFRERFRR
+46 RDTNFRERFRR

-92 RIHGNTLRDILRND
+92 RIHGNTLRDLLRND
-106 GPMSPQEAAEILQPV
+106 GPMSPHEAAEILQPV

-196 DVYALGCVLYETITG
+196 DVYALGCVLYEAITG
-211 ATPFQGETPFAVA
+211 NTPFQGETPFAVA

-231 VTPPSERMPDVDLSP
+231 VTPPSERMTDVDLSP

-282 RGSVTQAARAHV
+282 RGSVTQAARTHV
-294 APSQEQFPTQTVEGY
+294 APSQEQFPTHTVGY
-309 PATRTVAPAQNYP
+309 PETRAAQPQQAYPETAMAGAPGP
-322 AQNYPATALAGMS
+322 ASTAGMAAGAARALPATAR
-335 ATGAAGGAHAATGAA
+335 GAHAA
-350 PAGAPG
+350 P
-356 AHAAHP
+356 P
-362 TATTSKRSNNFRWL
+362 TATTAKPSSHLRWL
-376 IAFIVVALLVIGL
+376 VAFIVIALLVIGA
-389 GYAWSVRNDGDS
+389 GYAWSVLNDRDS
-401 RRQAD
+401 RRQSD
-406 NATQS
+406 NVAQS

-418 IVGMERNEAIAK
+418 IIGLERNEAIAK
-430 LEEVGLR
+430 LEEVDLR
-437 PEIVDAPDPEVPEHH
+437 PEIVDAPDPEIPEHH

-473 VSTGKEDTQVPRLAN
+473 VSTGKEDTQVPRLVN
-488 LTPQE
+488 MTPQE
-493 ASAALAE
+493 ASAALTD
-500 AGLELEPDVDEEF
+500 AGLQLEPDVDEEF

-543 SLGKEIVDVRVPTLT
+543 SRGPEIVDVRVPSLT
-558 GMNWNQARDTLESL
+558 GMNWNQARETLESL
-572 GFVPKP
+572 GFVAKP
-578 HYVDSL
+578 QFVDSL
-584 EPADRVLQVVDAGA
+584 EPSDRVLTVDGAGDK
-598 MRPEGSDVRVEISNG
+598 RPEGSDVRVEVSNG
-613 ALIKMPDITRKNR
+613 ALMQMPDITHKNR
-626 NQALTA
+626 SQALSA
-632 LRDAGWEGSDA
+632 LRDAGWEGSESKLIA
-643 KFVPGEPVDTGAIT
+643 GEPVDTALVT
-657 DQGLVAVTAPAP
+657 DQGLVSVTDPAP

-674 RDQEVTVRYYEFNL
+674 KDQEVRVRYYEFNL
-688 RALVP
+688 RALVR

>member
-1 MNHSL
+1 MNYSL

-92 RIHGNTLRDILRND
+92 RIHGNTLRDLLRND

-196 DVYALGCVLYETITG
+196 DVYALGCVLYEAITG
-211 ATPFQGETPFAVA
+211 GTPFQGETPFAVA

-231 VTPPSERMPDVDLSP
+231 VTPPSERMPEIDLAP
-246 TSLLNV
+246 TALLNV

-294 APSQEQFPTQTVEGY
+294 APSQEQFPTQTVGY
-309 PATRTVAPAQNYP
+309 PETRAAQPQQAYP
-322 AQNYPATALAGMS
+322 ETAM
-335 ATGAAGGAHAATGAA
+335 
-350 PAGAPG
+350 AGAPG
-356 AHAAHP
+356 PASAAGTAAGAAGALPANAAGAHTGPP
-362 TATTSKRSNNFRWL
+362 TATTAKPSSHLRWL
-376 IAFIVVALLVIGL
+376 VAFIVIALLVIGA
-389 GYAWSVRNDGDS
+389 GYAWSVLNDRDS
-401 RRQAD
+401 RRQSD
-406 NATQS
+406 NLAQS

-418 IVGMERNEAIAK
+418 IIGLERNEAIAK

-437 PEIVDAPDPEVPEHH
+437 PEIVDAPDPEIPEHH

-473 VSTGKEDTQVPRLAN
+473 VSTGKEDTQVPRLVN
-488 LTPQE
+488 MTPQE

-500 AGLELEPDVDEEF
+500 VGLELEPEVDEEF

-531 SLPKGSKVRVTI
+531 NLPKGSRVRVTI
-543 SLGKEIVDVRVPTLT
+543 SRGPEIVDVRVPSLT
-558 GMNWNQARDTLESL
+558 GMKWSQARETLESL

-578 HYVDSL
+578 QFVDSL
-584 EPADRVLQVVDAGA
+584 EPADRVLSVDGAGQ
-598 MRPEGSDVRVEISNG
+598 MRPEGSDVRVEVSNG
-613 ALIKMPDITRKNR
+613 LLTTMPDITRKNR
-626 NQALTA
+626 SQALNA
-632 LRDAGWEGSDA
+632 LRDAGWEANES
-643 KFVPGEPVDTGAIT
+643 KLLTGEPVDTAVVT
-657 DQGLVAVTAPAP
+657 DQGLIAVTSPSP

-674 RDQEVTVRYYEFNL
+674 KDQEINVRFYEFNL

>member
-1 MNHSL
+1 MNYSL
-6 AQRYELGET
+6 AQRYELGEI

-92 RIHGNTLRDILRND
+92 RIHGNTLRDLLRND

-196 DVYALGCVLYETITG
+196 DVYALGCVLYEAITG
-211 ATPFQGETPFAVA
+211 GTPFQGETPFAVA

-231 VTPPSERMPDVDLSP
+231 VTPPSERMPEIDLAP
-246 TSLLNV
+246 TALLNV

-294 APSQEQFPTQTVEGY
+294 APSQEQFPTQTVGY
-309 PATRTVAPAQNYP
+309 PET
-322 AQNYPATALAGMS
+322 
-335 ATGAAGGAHAATGAA
+335 HAAQPQQAYPETAM
-350 PAGAPG
+350 AGAPG
-356 AHAAHP
+356 PASAAGTAAGAARALPANAPGAHTAPP
-362 TATTSKRSNNFRWL
+362 TATTAKPSSHLRWL
-376 IAFIVVALLVIGL
+376 VAFIVIALLVIGA
-389 GYAWSVRNDGDS
+389 GYAWSVLNDRDS
-401 RRQAD
+401 RRQSD
-406 NATQS
+406 NLAQS
-411 ETVSLPN
+411 ETVSVPN
-418 IVGMERNEAIAK
+418 IIGLERNEAIAK

-437 PEIVDAPDPEVPEHH
+437 PEIVDAPDPEIPERH

-473 VSTGKEDTQVPRLAN
+473 VSTGKEDTQVPRLVN
-488 LTPQE
+488 MTPQE

-500 AGLELEPDVDEEF
+500 VGLELEPEVDEEF
-513 SDSVEQGRITR
+513 SDSIEQGRITR

-531 SLPKGSKVRVTI
+531 NLPKGSRVRVTI
-543 SLGKEIVDVRVPTLT
+543 SRGPEIVDVRVPSLT
-558 GMNWNQARDTLESL
+558 GMKWSQARETLESL

-578 HYVDSL
+578 QFVDSL
-584 EPADRVLQVVDAGA
+584 EPADRVLGVDGAGQ
-598 MRPEGSDVRVEISNG
+598 MRPEGSDVRVEVSNG
-613 ALIKMPDITRKNR
+613 LLTTMPDITRKNR
-626 NQALTA
+626 SQALNA
-632 LRDAGWEGSDA
+632 LRDAGWEASES
-643 KFVPGEPVDTGAIT
+643 KLLTGEPVDTAVVT
-657 DQGLVAVTAPAP
+657 DQGLIAVTSPSP
-669 GETIR
+669 GDTIR
-674 RDQEVTVRYYEFNL
+674 KDQEINVRFYEFNL

>member
-1 MNHSL
+1 MNYSL
-6 AQRYELGET
+6 AQRYELGEI

-92 RIHGNTLRDILRND
+92 RIHGNTLRDLLRND

-196 DVYALGCVLYETITG
+196 DVYALGCVLYEAITG
-211 ATPFQGETPFAVA
+211 GTPFQGETPFAVA

-231 VTPPSERMPDVDLSP
+231 VTPPSERMPEIDLAP
-246 TSLLNV
+246 TALLNV

-294 APSQEQFPTQTVEGY
+294 APSQEQFPTQTVGY
-309 PATRTVAPAQNYP
+309 PET
-322 AQNYPATALAGMS
+322 
-335 ATGAAGGAHAATGAA
+335 HAAQPQQAYPETAM
-350 PAGAPG
+350 AGAPG
-356 AHAAHP
+356 PASAAGTAAGAAGALPANAAGAHTGPP
-362 TATTSKRSNNFRWL
+362 TATTAKPSSHLRWL
-376 IAFIVVALLVIGL
+376 VAFIVIALLVIGA
-389 GYAWSVRNDGDS
+389 GYAWSVLNDRDS
-401 RRQAD
+401 RRQSD
-406 NATQS
+406 NLAQS

-418 IVGMERNEAIAK
+418 IIGLERNEAIAK

-473 VSTGKEDTQVPRLAN
+473 VSTGKEDTQVPRLVN
-488 LTPQE
+488 MTPQE

-500 AGLELEPDVDEEF
+500 VGLELEPEVDEEF

-531 SLPKGSKVRVTI
+531 NLPKGSRVRVTI
-543 SLGKEIVDVRVPTLT
+543 SRGPEIVDVRVPSLT
-558 GMNWNQARDTLESL
+558 GMKWSQARETLESL

-578 HYVDSL
+578 QFVDSL
-584 EPADRVLQVVDAGA
+584 EPADRVLGVDGAGQ
-598 MRPEGSDVRVEISNG
+598 MRPEGSDVRVEVSNG
-613 ALIKMPDITRKNR
+613 LLTTMPDITRKNR
-626 NQALTA
+626 SQALNA
-632 LRDAGWEGSDA
+632 LRDAGWEASES
-643 KFVPGEPVDTGAIT
+643 KLLTGEPVDTAVVT
-657 DQGLVAVTAPAP
+657 DQGLIAVTSPSP

-674 RDQEVTVRYYEFNL
+674 KDQEINVRFYEFNL

>member
-1 MNHSL
+1 MNYSL
-6 AQRYELGET
+6 AQRYELGEI

-92 RIHGNTLRDILRND
+92 RIHGNTLRDLLRND

-196 DVYALGCVLYETITG
+196 DVYALGCVLYEAITG
-211 ATPFQGETPFAVA
+211 GTPFQGETPFAVA

-231 VTPPSERMPDVDLSP
+231 VTPPSERMPEIDLAP
-246 TSLLNV
+246 TALLNV

-294 APSQEQFPTQTVEGY
+294 APSQEQFPTQTVGY
-309 PATRTVAPAQNYP
+309 PET
-322 AQNYPATALAGMS
+322 
-335 ATGAAGGAHAATGAA
+335 HAAQPQQAYPETAM
-350 PAGAPG
+350 AGAPG
-356 AHAAHP
+356 PASAAGTAAGAAGTLPANAPGAHTAPP
-362 TATTSKRSNNFRWL
+362 TATTAKPSSHLRWL
-376 IAFIVVALLVIGL
+376 VAFIVIALLVIGA
-389 GYAWSVRNDGDS
+389 GYAWSVFNDRGS
-401 RRQAD
+401 RRQSD
-406 NATQS
+406 NVAQS
-411 ETVSLPN
+411 ETVSVPN
-418 IVGMERNEAIAK
+418 IIGLERNEAIAK

-473 VSTGKEDTQVPRLAN
+473 VSTGKEDTQVPRLVN
-488 LTPQE
+488 MTPQE

-500 AGLELEPDVDEEF
+500 VGLELEPEVDEEF

-531 SLPKGSKVRVTI
+531 NLPKGSRVRVTI
-543 SLGKEIVDVRVPTLT
+543 SRGPEIVDVRVPSLT
-558 GMNWNQARDTLESL
+558 GMKWSQARETLESL

-578 HYVDSL
+578 QFVDSL
-584 EPADRVLQVVDAGA
+584 EPADRVLGVDGAGQ
-598 MRPEGSDVRVEISNG
+598 MRPEGSDVRVEVSNG
-613 ALIKMPDITRKNR
+613 LLTTMPDITRKNR
-626 NQALTA
+626 SQALNA
-632 LRDAGWEGSDA
+632 LRDAGWEANES
-643 KFVPGEPVDTGAIT
+643 KLLTGEPVDTAVVT
-657 DQGLVAVTAPAP
+657 DQGLIAVTSPSP

-674 RDQEVTVRYYEFNL
+674 KDQEINVRFYEFNL

>member
-1 MNHSL
+1 MNYSL
-6 AQRYELGET
+6 AQRYELGEI

-92 RIHGNTLRDILRND
+92 RIHGNTLRDLLRND

-196 DVYALGCVLYETITG
+196 DVYALGCVLYEAITG
-211 ATPFQGETPFAVA
+211 GTPFQGETPFAVA

-231 VTPPSERMPDVDLSP
+231 VTPPSERMPEIDLAP
-246 TSLLNV
+246 TALLNV

-294 APSQEQFPTQTVEGY
+294 APSQEQFPTQTVGY
-309 PATRTVAPAQNYP
+309 PET
-322 AQNYPATALAGMS
+322 
-335 ATGAAGGAHAATGAA
+335 HAAQPQQAYPETAM
-350 PAGAPG
+350 AGAPG
-356 AHAAHP
+356 PASAAGTAAGAARALPANAPGAHTAPP
-362 TATTSKRSNNFRWL
+362 TATTAKPSSHLRWL
-376 IAFIVVALLVIGL
+376 VAFIVIALLVIGA
-389 GYAWSVRNDGDS
+389 GYAWSVLNDRDS
-401 RRQAD
+401 RRQSNNLA
-406 NATQS
+406 QS
-411 ETVSLPN
+411 ETVSVPN
-418 IVGMERNEAIAK
+418 IIGLERNEAIAK

-473 VSTGKEDTQVPRLAN
+473 VSTGKEDTQVPRLVN
-488 LTPQE
+488 MTPQE

-500 AGLELEPDVDEEF
+500 VGLELEPEVDEEF
-513 SDSVEQGRITR
+513 SGSIEQGRITR

-531 SLPKGSKVRVTI
+531 NLPKGSRVRVTI
-543 SLGKEIVDVRVPTLT
+543 SRGPEIVDVRVPSLT
-558 GMNWNQARDTLESL
+558 GMKWSQARETLESL

-578 HYVDSL
+578 QFVDSL
-584 EPADRVLQVVDAGA
+584 EPADRVLSVDGAGQ
-598 MRPEGSDVRVEISNG
+598 MRPEGSDVRVEVSNG
-613 ALIKMPDITRKNR
+613 LLTTMPDITRKNR
-626 NQALTA
+626 SQALNA
-632 LRDAGWEGSDA
+632 LRDAGWEASES
-643 KFVPGEPVDTGAIT
+643 KLLTGEPVDTAVVT
-657 DQGLVAVTAPAP
+657 DQGLIAVTSPSP

-674 RDQEVTVRYYEFNL
+674 KDQEINVRFYEFNL

>member
-1 MNHSL
+1 MNYSL
-6 AQRYELGET
+6 AQRYELGEI

-92 RIHGNTLRDILRND
+92 RIHGNTLRDLLRND

-196 DVYALGCVLYETITG
+196 DVYALGCVLYEAITG
-211 ATPFQGETPFAVA
+211 GTPFQGETPFAVA

-231 VTPPSERMPDVDLSP
+231 VTPPSERMPEIDLAP
-246 TSLLNV
+246 TALLNV

-294 APSQEQFPTQTVEGY
+294 APSQEQFPTQTVGY
-309 PATRTVAPAQNYP
+309 PETRAAQPQQAYP
-322 AQNYPATALAGMS
+322 ETAM
-335 ATGAAGGAHAATGAA
+335 
-350 PAGAPG
+350 AGAPG
-356 AHAAHP
+356 PASAAGTAAGAAGALPANAAGAHTGPP
-362 TATTSKRSNNFRWL
+362 TATTAKPSSHLRWL
-376 IAFIVVALLVIGL
+376 VAFIVIALLVIGA
-389 GYAWSVRNDGDS
+389 GYAWSVLNDRDS
-401 RRQAD
+401 RRQSD
-406 NATQS
+406 NLAQS
-411 ETVSLPN
+411 ETVSVPN
-418 IVGMERNEAIAK
+418 IIGLERNEAIAK

-437 PEIVDAPDPEVPEHH
+437 PEIVDAPDPEIPEHH

-473 VSTGKEDTQVPRLAN
+473 VSTGKEDTQVPRLVN
-488 LTPQE
+488 MTPQE

-500 AGLELEPDVDEEF
+500 VGLELEPEVDEEF
-513 SDSVEQGRITR
+513 SDSIEQGRITR

-531 SLPKGSKVRVTI
+531 NLPKGSRVRVTI
-543 SLGKEIVDVRVPTLT
+543 SRGPEIVDVRVPSLT
-558 GMNWNQARDTLESL
+558 GMKWSQARETLESL

-578 HYVDSL
+578 QFVDSL
-584 EPADRVLQVVDAGA
+584 EPADRVLGVDGAGQ
-598 MRPEGSDVRVEISNG
+598 MRPEGSDVRVEVSNG
-613 ALIKMPDITRKNR
+613 LLTTMPDITRKNR
-626 NQALTA
+626 SQALNA
-632 LRDAGWEGSDA
+632 LRDAGWEASES
-643 KFVPGEPVDTGAIT
+643 KLLTGEPVDTAVVT
-657 DQGLVAVTAPAP
+657 DQGLIAVTSPSP

-674 RDQEVTVRYYEFNL
+674 KDQEINVRFYEFNL

>member
-1 MNHSL
+1 MNYSL
-6 AQRYELGET
+6 AQRYELGEI

-92 RIHGNTLRDILRND
+92 RIHGNTLRDLLRND

-196 DVYALGCVLYETITG
+196 DVYALGCVLYEAITG
-211 ATPFQGETPFAVA
+211 GTPFQGETPFAVA

-231 VTPPSERMPDVDLSP
+231 VTPPSERMPEMDLAP
-246 TSLLNV
+246 TALLNV

-294 APSQEQFPTQTVEGY
+294 APSQEQFPTQTVGY
-309 PATRTVAPAQNYP
+309 PETRAAQPQQAYP
-322 AQNYPATALAGMS
+322 ETAM
-335 ATGAAGGAHAATGAA
+335 
-350 PAGAPG
+350 AGAPG
-356 AHAAHP
+356 PASAAGTAAGAAGALPANAAGAHTGPP
-362 TATTSKRSNNFRWL
+362 TATTAKPSSHLRWL
-376 IAFIVVALLVIGL
+376 VAFIVIALLVIGA
-389 GYAWSVRNDGDS
+389 GYAWSVLNDRDS
-401 RRQAD
+401 RRQSD
-406 NATQS
+406 NLAQS

-418 IVGMERNEAIAK
+418 IIGLERNEAIAK

-473 VSTGKEDTQVPRLAN
+473 VSTGKEDTQVPRLVN
-488 LTPQE
+488 MTPQE

-500 AGLELEPDVDEEF
+500 VGLELEPEVDEEF

-531 SLPKGSKVRVTI
+531 NLPKGSRVRVTI
-543 SLGKEIVDVRVPTLT
+543 SRGPEIVDVRVPSLT
-558 GMNWNQARDTLESL
+558 GMKWSQARETLESL

-578 HYVDSL
+578 QFVDSL
-584 EPADRVLQVVDAGA
+584 EPADRVLGVDGAGQ
-598 MRPEGSDVRVEISNG
+598 MRPEGSDVRVEVSNG
-613 ALIKMPDITRKNR
+613 LLTTMPDITRKNR
-626 NQALTA
+626 SQALNA
-632 LRDAGWEGSDA
+632 LRDAGWEASES
-643 KFVPGEPVDTGAIT
+643 KLLTGEPVDTAVVT
-657 DQGLVAVTAPAP
+657 DQGLIAVTSPSP

-674 RDQEVTVRYYEFNL
+674 KDQEINVRFYEFNL

>member
-1 MNHSL
+1 MNYSL

-79 TIDGIGIPYIVME
+79 TIDGVGIPYIVME
-92 RIHGNTLRDILRND
+92 RIHGNTLRDLLRND

-196 DVYALGCVLYETITG
+196 DVYALGCVLYEAITG
-211 ATPFQGETPFAVA
+211 GTPFQGETPFAVA

-231 VTPPSERMPDVDLSP
+231 VTPPSERMPEMDLAP
-246 TSLLNV
+246 TALLNV

-294 APSQEQFPTQTVEGY
+294 APSQEQFPTQTVGY
-309 PATRTVAPAQNYP
+309 PETRAAQPQQAYP
-322 AQNYPATALAGMS
+322 ETAM
-335 ATGAAGGAHAATGAA
+335 
-350 PAGAPG
+350 AGAPG
-356 AHAAHP
+356 PASAAGTAAGAAGALPANAAGAHTGPP
-362 TATTSKRSNNFRWL
+362 TATTAKPSSHLRWL
-376 IAFIVVALLVIGL
+376 VAFIVIALLVIGA
-389 GYAWSVRNDGDS
+389 GYAWSVLNDRDS
-401 RRQAD
+401 RRQSD
-406 NATQS
+406 NLAQS

-418 IVGMERNEAIAK
+418 IIGLERNEAIAK

-437 PEIVDAPDPEVPEHH
+437 PEIVDAPDPEIPEHH

-473 VSTGKEDTQVPRLAN
+473 VSTGKEDTQVPRLVN
-488 LTPQE
+488 MTPQE

-500 AGLELEPDVDEEF
+500 VGLELEPEVDEEF

-531 SLPKGSKVRVTI
+531 NLPKGSRVRVTI
-543 SLGKEIVDVRVPTLT
+543 SRGPEIVDVRVPSLT
-558 GMNWNQARDTLESL
+558 GMKWSQARETLESL

-578 HYVDSL
+578 QFVDSL
-584 EPADRVLQVVDAGA
+584 EPADRVLGVDGAGQ
-598 MRPEGSDVRVEISNG
+598 MRPEGSDVRVEVSNG
-613 ALIKMPDITRKNR
+613 LLTTMPDITRKNR
-626 NQALTA
+626 SQALNA
-632 LRDAGWEGSDA
+632 LRDAGWEANES
-643 KFVPGEPVDTGAIT
+643 KLLTGEPVDTAVVT
-657 DQGLVAVTAPAP
+657 DQGLIAVTSPSP

-674 RDQEVTVRYYEFNL
+674 KDQEINVRFYEFNL

>member
-1 MNHSL
+1 MNYSL
-6 AQRYELGET
+6 AQRYELGEI

-92 RIHGNTLRDILRND
+92 RIHGNTLRDLLRND

-196 DVYALGCVLYETITG
+196 DVYALGCVLYEAITG
-211 ATPFQGETPFAVA
+211 GTPFQGETPFAVA

-231 VTPPSERMPDVDLSP
+231 VTPPSERMPEIDLAP
-246 TSLLNV
+246 TALLNV

-294 APSQEQFPTQTVEGY
+294 APSQEQFPTQTVGY
-309 PATRTVAPAQNYP
+309 PET
-322 AQNYPATALAGMS
+322 
-335 ATGAAGGAHAATGAA
+335 HAAQPQQAYPETAM
-350 PAGAPG
+350 AGAPG
-356 AHAAHP
+356 PASAAGTAAGAARALPANAPGAHTAPP
-362 TATTSKRSNNFRWL
+362 TATTAKPSSHLRWL
-376 IAFIVVALLVIGL
+376 VAFIVIALLVIGA
-389 GYAWSVRNDGDS
+389 GYAWSVLNDRDS
-401 RRQAD
+401 RRQSNNLA
-406 NATQS
+406 QS
-411 ETVSLPN
+411 ETVSVPN
-418 IVGMERNEAIAK
+418 IIGLERNEAMAK

-437 PEIVDAPDPEVPEHH
+437 PEIVDAPDPEVPGHH

-473 VSTGKEDTQVPRLAN
+473 VSTGKEDTQVPRLVN
-488 LTPQE
+488 MTPQE

-500 AGLELEPDVDEEF
+500 VGLELEPEVDEEF
-513 SDSVEQGRITR
+513 SDSIEQGRITR

-531 SLPKGSKVRVTI
+531 NLPKGSRVRVTI
-543 SLGKEIVDVRVPTLT
+543 SRGPEIVDVRVPSLT
-558 GMNWNQARDTLESL
+558 GMKWSQARETLESL

-578 HYVDSL
+578 QFVDSL
-584 EPADRVLQVVDAGA
+584 EPADRVLSVDGAGQ
-598 MRPEGSDVRVEISNG
+598 MRPEGSDVRVEVSNG
-613 ALIKMPDITRKNR
+613 LLTTMPDITRKNR
-626 NQALTA
+626 SQALNA
-632 LRDAGWEGSDA
+632 LRDAGWEASES
-643 KFVPGEPVDTGAIT
+643 KLLTGEPVDTAVVT
-657 DQGLVAVTAPAP
+657 DQGLIAVTSPSP

-674 RDQEVTVRYYEFNL
+674 KDQEINVRFYEFNL

>member
-1 MNHSL
+1 MNYSL
-6 AQRYELGET
+6 AQRYELGEI

-92 RIHGNTLRDILRND
+92 RIHGNTLRDLLRND

-196 DVYALGCVLYETITG
+196 DVYALGCVLYEAITG
-211 ATPFQGETPFAVA
+211 GTPFQGETPFAVA

-231 VTPPSERMPDVDLSP
+231 VTPPSERMPEIDLAP
-246 TSLLNV
+246 TALLNV

-294 APSQEQFPTQTVEGY
+294 APSQEQFPTQTVGY
-309 PATRTVAPAQNYP
+309 PETHAAQPQQAYPETAMAGAPGP
-322 AQNYPATALAGMS
+322 ASAAGT
-335 ATGAAGGAHAATGAA
+335 ATGAAGAL
-350 PAGAPG
+350 PSNAPG
-356 AHAAHP
+356 AHTAPP
-362 TATTSKRSNNFRWL
+362 TATTTKPSSHLRWL
-376 IAFIVVALLVIGL
+376 VAFIVIALLVIGA
-389 GYAWSVRNDGDS
+389 GYAWSVLNDRDS
-401 RRQAD
+401 RRQSD
-406 NATQS
+406 NLAQS
-411 ETVSLPN
+411 ETVSVPN
-418 IVGMERNEAIAK
+418 IIGLERNEAIAK

-437 PEIVDAPDPEVPEHH
+437 PEIVDAPDPEIPEHH

-473 VSTGKEDTQVPRLAN
+473 VSTGKEDTQVPRLVN
-488 LTPQE
+488 MTPQE

-500 AGLELEPDVDEEF
+500 VGLELEPEVDEEF
-513 SDSVEQGRITR
+513 SDSIEQGRITR

-531 SLPKGSKVRVTI
+531 NLPKGSRVRVTI
-543 SLGKEIVDVRVPTLT
+543 SRGPEIVDVRVPSLT
-558 GMNWNQARDTLESL
+558 GMKWSQARETLESL

-578 HYVDSL
+578 QFVDSL
-584 EPADRVLQVVDAGA
+584 EPADRVLGVDGAGQ
-598 MRPEGSDVRVEISNG
+598 MRPEGSDVRVEVSNG
-613 ALIKMPDITRKNR
+613 LLTTMPDITRKNR
-626 NQALTA
+626 SQALNA
-632 LRDAGWEGSDA
+632 LRDAGWEANES
-643 KFVPGEPVDTGAIT
+643 KLLTGEPVDTAVVT
-657 DQGLVAVTAPAP
+657 DQGLIAVTSPSP

-674 RDQEVTVRYYEFNL
+674 KDQEINIRFYEFNL

>member
-1 MNHSL
+1 MNYSL
-6 AQRYELGET
+6 AQRYELGEI

-92 RIHGNTLRDILRND
+92 RIHGNTLRDLLRND

-196 DVYALGCVLYETITG
+196 DVYALGCVLYEAITG
-211 ATPFQGETPFAVA
+211 GTPFQGETPFAVA

-231 VTPPSERMPDVDLSP
+231 VTPPSERMPEMDLAP
-246 TSLLNV
+246 TALLNV

-294 APSQEQFPTQTVEGY
+294 APSQEQFPTQTVGY
-309 PATRTVAPAQNYP
+309 PETRAAQPQQAYP
-322 AQNYPATALAGMS
+322 ETAM
-335 ATGAAGGAHAATGAA
+335 
-350 PAGAPG
+350 AGAPG
-356 AHAAHP
+356 PTSAAGTAAGAAGALPANAAGAHAGPP
-362 TATTSKRSNNFRWL
+362 TAKPSSHLRWL
-376 IAFIVVALLVIGL
+376 VAFIVIALLVIGA
-389 GYAWSVRNDGDS
+389 GYAWSVLNDRDS
-401 RRQAD
+401 RRQSD
-406 NATQS
+406 NLAQS

-418 IVGMERNEAIAK
+418 IIGLERNEAIAK

-437 PEIVDAPDPEVPEHH
+437 PEIVDAPDPEIPEHH

-473 VSTGKEDTQVPRLAN
+473 VSTGKEDTQVPRLVN
-488 LTPQE
+488 MTPQE

-500 AGLELEPDVDEEF
+500 VGLELEPEVDEEF
-513 SDSVEQGRITR
+513 SDSVEQGRITH

-531 SLPKGSKVRVTI
+531 NLPKGSRVRVTI
-543 SLGKEIVDVRVPTLT
+543 SRGPEIVDVRVPSLT
-558 GMNWNQARDTLESL
+558 GMKWSQARETLESL

-578 HYVDSL
+578 QFVDSL
-584 EPADRVLQVVDAGA
+584 EPADRVLGVDGAGQ
-598 MRPEGSDVRVEISNG
+598 MRPEGSDVRVEVSNG
-613 ALIKMPDITRKNR
+613 LLTTMPDITRKNR
-626 NQALTA
+626 SQALNA
-632 LRDAGWEGSDA
+632 LRDAGWEANES
-643 KFVPGEPVDTGAIT
+643 KLLTGEPVDTAVVT
-657 DQGLVAVTAPAP
+657 DQGLIAVTSPSP

-674 RDQEVTVRYYEFNL
+674 KDQEINVRFYEFNL

>member
-1 MNHSL
+1 MNYSL
-6 AQRYELGET
+6 AQRYELGEI

-92 RIHGNTLRDILRND
+92 RIHGNTLRDLLRND

-196 DVYALGCVLYETITG
+196 DVYALGCVLYEAITG
-211 ATPFQGETPFAVA
+211 GTPFQGETPFAVA

-231 VTPPSERMPDVDLSP
+231 VTPPSERMPEIDLAP
-246 TSLLNV
+246 TALLNV

-294 APSQEQFPTQTVEGY
+294 APSQEQFPTQTVGY
-309 PATRTVAPAQNYP
+309 PETRAAQPQQAYP
-322 AQNYPATALAGMS
+322 ETAM
-335 ATGAAGGAHAATGAA
+335 
-350 PAGAPG
+350 AGAPG
-356 AHAAHP
+356 PASAAGTAAGAAGALPANAAGAHTGPP
-362 TATTSKRSNNFRWL
+362 TATTAKPSSHLRWL
-376 IAFIVVALLVIGL
+376 VAFIVIALLVIGA
-389 GYAWSVRNDGDS
+389 GYAWSVLNDRDS
-401 RRQAD
+401 RRQSD
-406 NATQS
+406 NLAQS
-411 ETVSLPN
+411 ETVSVPN
-418 IVGMERNEAIAK
+418 IIGLERNEAIAK

-437 PEIVDAPDPEVPEHH
+437 PEIVDAPDPEIPERH

-473 VSTGKEDTQVPRLAN
+473 VSTGKEDTQVPRLVN
-488 LTPQE
+488 MTPQE

-500 AGLELEPDVDEEF
+500 VGLELEPEVDEEF
-513 SDSVEQGRITR
+513 SDSIEQGRITR

-531 SLPKGSKVRVTI
+531 NLPKGSRVRVTI
-543 SLGKEIVDVRVPTLT
+543 SRGPEIVDVRVPSLT
-558 GMNWNQARDTLESL
+558 GMKWSQARETLESL

-578 HYVDSL
+578 QFVDSL
-584 EPADRVLQVVDAGA
+584 EPADRVLGVDGAGQ
-598 MRPEGSDVRVEISNG
+598 MRPEGSDVRVEVSNG
-613 ALIKMPDITRKNR
+613 LLTTMPDITRKNR
-626 NQALTA
+626 SQALNA
-632 LRDAGWEGSDA
+632 LRDAGWEASES
-643 KFVPGEPVDTGAIT
+643 KLLTGEPVDTAVVT
-657 DQGLVAVTAPAP
+657 DQGLIAVTSPSP
-669 GETIR
+669 GDTIR
-674 RDQEVTVRYYEFNL
+674 KDQEINVRFYEFNL

>member
-1 MNHSL
+1 MNYSL

-92 RIHGNTLRDILRND
+92 RIHGNTLRDLLRND

-196 DVYALGCVLYETITG
+196 DVYALGCVLYEAITG
-211 ATPFQGETPFAVA
+211 GTPFQGETPFAVA

-231 VTPPSERMPDVDLSP
+231 VTPPSERMPEIDLAP
-246 TSLLNV
+246 TALLNV

-294 APSQEQFPTQTVEGY
+294 APSQEQFPTQTVGY
-309 PATRTVAPAQNYP
+309 PETRAAQPQQAYP
-322 AQNYPATALAGMS
+322 ETAM
-335 ATGAAGGAHAATGAA
+335 
-350 PAGAPG
+350 AGAPG
-356 AHAAHP
+356 PASAAGTAAGAAGALPSNAAGAHTAPP
-362 TATTSKRSNNFRWL
+362 TATTAKPSSHLRWL
-376 IAFIVVALLVIGL
+376 VAFIVIALLVIGA
-389 GYAWSVRNDGDS
+389 GYAWSVLNNRDS
-401 RRQAD
+401 RRQSD
-406 NATQS
+406 NLAQS
-411 ETVSLPN
+411 ETVSVPN
-418 IVGMERNEAIAK
+418 IIGLERNEAIAK

-473 VSTGKEDTQVPRLAN
+473 VSTGKEDTQVPRLVN
-488 LTPQE
+488 MTPQE

-500 AGLELEPDVDEEF
+500 VGLELEPEVDEEF

-531 SLPKGSKVRVTI
+531 NLPKGSRVRVTI
-543 SLGKEIVDVRVPTLT
+543 SRGPEIVDVRVPSLT
-558 GMNWNQARDTLESL
+558 GMKWSQARETLESL

-578 HYVDSL
+578 QFVDSL
-584 EPADRVLQVVDAGA
+584 EPADRVLSVDGAGQ
-598 MRPEGSDVRVEISNG
+598 MRPEGSDVRVEVSNG
-613 ALIKMPDITRKNR
+613 LLTTMPDITRKNR
-626 NQALTA
+626 SQALNA
-632 LRDAGWEGSDA
+632 LRDAGWEANES
-643 KFVPGEPVDTGAIT
+643 KLLTGEPVDTAVVT
-657 DQGLVAVTAPAP
+657 DQGLIAVTSPSP

-674 RDQEVTVRYYEFNL
+674 KDQEINVRFYEFNL

>member
-1 MNHSL
+1 MNYSL
-6 AQRYELGET
+6 AQRYELGEI

-46 RDMNFRERFRR
+46 RDTNFRERFRR

-92 RIHGNTLRDILRND
+92 RIHGNTLRDLLRND
-106 GPMSPQEAAEILQPV
+106 GPMSPHEAAEILQPV

-196 DVYALGCVLYETITG
+196 DVYALGCVLYEAITG
-211 ATPFQGETPFAVA
+211 NTPFQGETPFAVA

-231 VTPPSERMPDVDLSP
+231 VTPPSERMADVDLSP

-282 RGSVTQAARAHV
+282 RGSVTQAARTHV
-294 APSQEQFPTQTVEGY
+294 APSQEQFPTHTVGY
-309 PATRTVAPAQNYP
+309 PKTRAAQPQQAYP
-322 AQNYPATALAGMS
+322 ETAM
-335 ATGAAGGAHAATGAA
+335 
-350 PAGAPG
+350 AGAPG
-356 AHAAHP
+356 PASAAGMGAGAAGALPANARGAHAGSP
-362 TATTSKRSNNFRWL
+362 TATTTKPASHLRWL
-376 IAFIVVALLVIGL
+376 VAFIVIALLVIGA
-389 GYAWSVRNDGDS
+389 GYAWSVLNDRDS
-401 RRQAD
+401 RRQSD
-406 NATQS
+406 NVAQS

-418 IVGMERNEAIAK
+418 IIGLERNEAIAK
-430 LEEVGLR
+430 LEEVDLR
-437 PEIVDAPDPEVPEHH
+437 PEIVDAPDPEIPEHH

-473 VSTGKEDTQVPRLAN
+473 VSTGKEDTQVPRLVN

-493 ASAALAE
+493 ASAALTD
-500 AGLELEPDVDEEF
+500 AGLQLEPDVDEEF

-543 SLGKEIVDVRVPTLT
+543 SRGPEIVDVRVPSLT
-558 GMNWNQARDTLESL
+558 GMNWNQARETLESL
-572 GFVPKP
+572 GFVAKP
-578 HYVDSL
+578 QFVDSL
-584 EPADRVLQVVDAGA
+584 EPSDRVLTVDGAGDK
-598 MRPEGSDVRVEISNG
+598 RPEGSDVRVEVSNG
-613 ALIKMPDITRKNR
+613 ALMHMPDITHKNR
-626 NQALTA
+626 SQALSA
-632 LRDAGWEGSDA
+632 LRDAGWEGSES
-643 KFVPGEPVDTGAIT
+643 KLITGEPVDTALVT
-657 DQGLVAVTAPAP
+657 DQGLVSVTDPAP
-669 GETIR
+669 GDTIR
-674 RDQEVTVRYYEFNL
+674 KDQEVRVRYYEFNL
-688 RALVP
+688 RALVQ

>member
-1 MNHSL
+1 MNYSL
-6 AQRYELGET
+6 AQRYELGEI

-92 RIHGNTLRDILRND
+92 RIHGNTLRDLLRND

-196 DVYALGCVLYETITG
+196 DVYALGCVLYEAITG
-211 ATPFQGETPFAVA
+211 GTPFQGETPFAVA

-231 VTPPSERMPDVDLSP
+231 VTPPSERMPEIDLAP
-246 TSLLNV
+246 TALLNV

-294 APSQEQFPTQTVEGY
+294 APSQEQFPTQTVGY
-309 PATRTVAPAQNYP
+309 PET
-322 AQNYPATALAGMS
+322 
-335 ATGAAGGAHAATGAA
+335 HAAQPQQAYPETAM
-350 PAGAPG
+350 AGAPG
-356 AHAAHP
+356 PASAAGTAAGAARALPANAPGAHTAPP
-362 TATTSKRSNNFRWL
+362 TATTAKSSSHLRWL
-376 IAFIVVALLVIGL
+376 VAFIVIALLVIGA
-389 GYAWSVRNDGDS
+389 GYAWSVLNDRDS
-401 RRQAD
+401 RRQSD
-406 NATQS
+406 NLAQS
-411 ETVSLPN
+411 ETVSVPN
-418 IVGMERNEAIAK
+418 IIGLERNEAIAK

-437 PEIVDAPDPEVPEHH
+437 PEIVDAPDPEIPEHH

-473 VSTGKEDTQVPRLAN
+473 VSTGKEDTQVPRLVN
-488 LTPQE
+488 MTPQE

-500 AGLELEPDVDEEF
+500 VGLELEPEVDEEF
-513 SDSVEQGRITR
+513 SDSIEQGRITR

-531 SLPKGSKVRVTI
+531 NLPKGSRVRVTI
-543 SLGKEIVDVRVPTLT
+543 SRGPEIVDVRVPSLT
-558 GMNWNQARDTLESL
+558 GMKWSQARETLESL

-578 HYVDSL
+578 QFVDSL
-584 EPADRVLQVVDAGA
+584 EPADRVLSVDGAGQ
-598 MRPEGSDVRVEISNG
+598 MRPEGSDVRVEVSNG
-613 ALIKMPDITRKNR
+613 LLTTMPDITRKNR
-626 NQALTA
+626 SQALNA
-632 LRDAGWEGSDA
+632 LRDAGWEANES
-643 KFVPGEPVDTGAIT
+643 KLLTGEPVDTAVVT
-657 DQGLVAVTAPAP
+657 DQGLIAVTSPSP

-674 RDQEVTVRYYEFNL
+674 KDQEINVRFYEFNL

>member
-1 MNHSL
+1 MNYSL
-6 AQRYELGET
+6 AQRYELGEI

-92 RIHGNTLRDILRND
+92 RIHGNTLRDLLRND

-196 DVYALGCVLYETITG
+196 DVYALGCVLYEAITG
-211 ATPFQGETPFAVA
+211 GTPFQGETPFAVA

-231 VTPPSERMPDVDLSP
+231 VTPPSERMPEIDLAP
-246 TSLLNV
+246 TALLNV

-294 APSQEQFPTQTVEGY
+294 APSQEQFPTQTVGY
-309 PATRTVAPAQNYP
+309 PET
-322 AQNYPATALAGMS
+322 
-335 ATGAAGGAHAATGAA
+335 HAAQPQQAYPETAM
-350 PAGAPG
+350 AGAPG
-356 AHAAHP
+356 PASAAGTAAGAARALPANAPGAHTAPP
-362 TATTSKRSNNFRWL
+362 TATTAKPSSHLRWL
-376 IAFIVVALLVIGL
+376 VAFIMIALLVIGA
-389 GYAWSVRNDGDS
+389 GYAWSVLNDRDS
-401 RRQAD
+401 RRQSD
-406 NATQS
+406 NLAQS
-411 ETVSLPN
+411 ETVSVPN
-418 IVGMERNEAIAK
+418 IIGLERNEAIAK

-437 PEIVDAPDPEVPEHH
+437 PEIVDAPDPEIPEHH

-473 VSTGKEDTQVPRLAN
+473 VSTGKEDTQVPRLVN
-488 LTPQE
+488 MTPQE

-500 AGLELEPDVDEEF
+500 VGLELEPEVDEEF
-513 SDSVEQGRITR
+513 SDSIEQGRITR

-531 SLPKGSKVRVTI
+531 NLPKGSRVRVTI
-543 SLGKEIVDVRVPTLT
+543 SRGPEIVDVRVPSLT
-558 GMNWNQARDTLESL
+558 GMKWSQARETLESL

-578 HYVDSL
+578 QFVDSL
-584 EPADRVLQVVDAGA
+584 EPADRVLGVDGAGQ
-598 MRPEGSDVRVEISNG
+598 MRPEGSDVRVEVSNG
-613 ALIKMPDITRKNR
+613 LLTTMPDITRKNR
-626 NQALTA
+626 SQALNA
-632 LRDAGWEGSDA
+632 LRDAGWEASES
-643 KFVPGEPVDTGAIT
+643 KLLTGEPVDTAVVT
-657 DQGLVAVTAPAP
+657 DQGLIAVTSPSP

-674 RDQEVTVRYYEFNL
+674 KDQEINVRFYEFNL

>member
-1 MNHSL
+1 MNYSL

-92 RIHGNTLRDILRND
+92 RIHGNTLRDLLRND

-196 DVYALGCVLYETITG
+196 DVYALGCVLYEAITG
-211 ATPFQGETPFAVA
+211 GTPFQGETPFAVA

-231 VTPPSERMPDVDLSP
+231 VTPPSERMPEMDLAP
-246 TSLLNV
+246 TALLNV

-294 APSQEQFPTQTVEGY
+294 APSQEQFPTQTVGY
-309 PATRTVAPAQNYP
+309 PET
-322 AQNYPATALAGMS
+322 
-335 ATGAAGGAHAATGAA
+335 HAAQPQQAYPETAM
-350 PAGAPG
+350 AGAPG
-356 AHAAHP
+356 PASAAGTAAGAAGTLPANAPGAHTAPP
-362 TATTSKRSNNFRWL
+362 TATTTKPSSHLRWL
-376 IAFIVVALLVIGL
+376 VAFIVIALLVIGA
-389 GYAWSVRNDGDS
+389 GYAWSVFNDRDS
-401 RRQAD
+401 RRQSD
-406 NATQS
+406 NVARS
-411 ETVSLPN
+411 ETVSVPN
-418 IVGMERNEAIAK
+418 IIGLERNEAIAK

-473 VSTGKEDTQVPRLAN
+473 VSTGKEDTQVPRLVN
-488 LTPQE
+488 MTPQE

-500 AGLELEPDVDEEF
+500 VGLELEPEVDEEF

-531 SLPKGSKVRVTI
+531 NLPKGSRVRVTI
-543 SLGKEIVDVRVPTLT
+543 SRGPEIVDVRVPSLT
-558 GMNWNQARDTLESL
+558 GMKWSQARETLESL

-578 HYVDSL
+578 QFVDSL
-584 EPADRVLQVVDAGA
+584 EPADRVLSVDGAGQ
-598 MRPEGSDVRVEISNG
+598 MRPEGSDVRVEVSNG
-613 ALIKMPDITRKNR
+613 LLTTMPDITRKNR
-626 NQALTA
+626 SQALNA
-632 LRDAGWEGSDA
+632 LRDAGWEANES
-643 KFVPGEPVDTGAIT
+643 KLLTGEPVDTAVVT
-657 DQGLVAVTAPAP
+657 DQGLIAVTSPSP

-674 RDQEVTVRYYEFNL
+674 KDQEINVRFYEFNL

>member
-1 MNHSL
+1 MNYSL
-6 AQRYELGET
+6 AQRYELGEI

-92 RIHGNTLRDILRND
+92 RIHGNTLRDLLRND

-196 DVYALGCVLYETITG
+196 DVYALGCVLYEAITG
-211 ATPFQGETPFAVA
+211 GTPFQGETPFAVA

-231 VTPPSERMPDVDLSP
+231 VTPPSERMPEIDLAP
-246 TSLLNV
+246 TALLNV

-294 APSQEQFPTQTVEGY
+294 APSQEQFPTQTVGY
-309 PATRTVAPAQNYP
+309 PE
-322 AQNYPATALAGMS
+322 S
-335 ATGAAGGAHAATGAA
+335 HAAQPQQAYPETAM
-350 PAGAPG
+350 AGAPG
-356 AHAAHP
+356 PASAAGTAAGAARALPANAPGAHTAPP
-362 TATTSKRSNNFRWL
+362 TATTAKPSSHLRWL
-376 IAFIVVALLVIGL
+376 VAFIVIALLVIGA
-389 GYAWSVRNDGDS
+389 GYAWSVLNDRDS
-401 RRQAD
+401 RRQSNNLA
-406 NATQS
+406 QS
-411 ETVSLPN
+411 ETVSVPN
-418 IVGMERNEAIAK
+418 IIGLERNEAIAK

-473 VSTGKEDTQVPRLAN
+473 VSTGKEDTQVPRLVN
-488 LTPQE
+488 MTPQE

-500 AGLELEPDVDEEF
+500 VGLELEPEVDEEF
-513 SDSVEQGRITR
+513 SDSIEQGRITR

-531 SLPKGSKVRVTI
+531 NLPKGSRVRVTI
-543 SLGKEIVDVRVPTLT
+543 SRGPEIVDVRVPSLT
-558 GMNWNQARDTLESL
+558 GMKWSQARETLESL

-578 HYVDSL
+578 QFVDSL
-584 EPADRVLQVVDAGA
+584 EPADRVLSVDGAGQ
-598 MRPEGSDVRVEISNG
+598 MRPEGSDVRVEVSNG
-613 ALIKMPDITRKNR
+613 LLTTMPDITRKNR
-626 NQALTA
+626 SQALNA
-632 LRDAGWEGSDA
+632 LRDAGWEASES
-643 KFVPGEPVDTGAIT
+643 KLLTGEPVDTAVVT
-657 DQGLVAVTAPAP
+657 DQGLIAVTSPSP

-674 RDQEVTVRYYEFNL
+674 KDQEINVRFYEFNL